1 MESRIAAERNR
12 SVTSLE
18 QMTKTALNGKSAR
31 QIRVLLIEDHFLAR
45 VALQSVLAGHPQI
58 SVVGEAS
65 DGEQGVELYRTLRPD
80 VVVLDL
86 RLPGASGFDVIA
98 MLRKGPQP
106 ARIVVLSNYRGSEDI
121 YRALRSGAKAY
132 LTKDA
137 SGDELINA
145 IQNVYRDLRYL
156 PRIALDRL
164 AERMPAVE
172 LTPRE
177 SEVLVCITQ
186 GRSNREIAEE
196 LRIADKTVRIHVSS
210 VLDKMG
216 ARDRTQA
223 TIYALQRGLVHLD

>member
-1 MESRIAAERNR
+1 M
-12 SVTSLE
+12 
-18 QMTKTALNGKSAR
+18 K

-45 VALQSVLAGHPQI
+45 MALHSVLSGHSQI
-58 SVVGEAS
+58 RIIGEAS
-65 DGEQGVELYRTLRPD
+65 DGEAGITMYRQHRPD

-86 RLPGASGFDVIA
+86 RLPRVSGFEVIIE
-98 MLRKGPQP
+98 LRKEFPG

-121 YRALRSGAKAY
+121 YRAVRSGAMAY

-137 SGDELINA
+137 SGEELLNA
-145 IQNVYRDLRYL
+145 IQNVDRGLRYL
-156 PRIALDRL
+156 PHVALDRL
-164 AERMPAVE
+164 AERMPSVE

-177 SEVLVCITQ
+177 SEVLACITQ

-196 LRIADKTVRIHVSS
+196 LRIAEKTVRIHVSS

-223 TIYALQRGLVHLD
+223 TIYALQRGLIHLD

>member
-1 MESRIAAERNR
+1 
-12 SVTSLE
+12 
-18 QMTKTALNGKSAR
+18 MTHLK

-45 VALQSVLAGHPQI
+45 IALRSVLAGHAHI

-65 DGEQGVELYRTLRPD
+65 DGEQGIKLFRLHKPD
-80 VVVLDL
+80 IVVLDL
-86 RLPGASGFDVIA
+86 RLPRVSGFDVISL
-98 MLRKGPQP
+98 LRKEPHP
-106 ARIVVLSNYRGSEDI
+106 ARIVILSNYHGSEDI
-121 YRALRSGAKAY
+121 YRAVRSGAMAY

-137 SGDELINA
+137 SGEELINA
-145 IQNVYRDLRYL
+145 IQNVDRNLRYF
-156 PRIALDRL
+156 PRVALDRL
-164 AERMPAVE
+164 AERMPSVD

-186 GRSNREIAEE
+186 GRSNREIAEQ
-196 LRIADKTVRIHVSS
+196 LRIAEKTVRIHVSS

>member
-1 MESRIAAERNR
+1 
-12 SVTSLE
+12 
-18 QMTKTALNGKSAR
+18 
-31 QIRVLLIEDHFLAR
+31 
-45 VALQSVLAGHPQI
+45 VALQSVLAGHSQI

-65 DGEQGVELYRTLRPD
+65 DGEQGIELYRTLRPD

-86 RLPGASGFDVIA
+86 RLPGTSGFEVIA
-98 MLRKGPQP
+98 LLRKGPQP
-106 ARIVVLSNYRGSEDI
+106 ARVVVLSNYRGSEDI

-137 SGDELINA
+137 SGEELINA

>member
-1 MESRIAAERNR
+1 
-12 SVTSLE
+12 V
-18 QMTKTALNGKSAR
+18 NGKSAR

-45 VALQSVLAGHPQI
+45 VALQSVLAGHSQI

-65 DGEQGVELYRTLRPD
+65 DGEQGIELYRALRPD

-86 RLPGASGFDVIA
+86 RLPGTSGFEVIA
-98 MLRKGPQP
+98 TLRKGPHP

-137 SGDELINA
+137 SGEELINA
-145 IQNVYRDLRYL
+145 IQSVYRDLRYL

>member
-1 MESRIAAERNR
+1 MESRIELERGR
-12 SVTSLE
+12 STDHGS
-18 QMTKTALNGKSAR
+18 KTALSGKSAR

-45 VALQSVLAGHPQI
+45 VALQSVLAGHSQI

-65 DGEQGVELYRTLRPD
+65 DGEQGIELYRTLRPD

-86 RLPGASGFDVIA
+86 RLPGTSGFEVIA
-98 MLRKGPQP
+98 LLRKGPQP
-106 ARIVVLSNYRGSEDI
+106 ARVVVLSNYRGSEDI

-137 SGDELINA
+137 SGEELINA